1 MKPTERQIKF
11 AEAIAE
17 ELGLEL
23 PEFDKR
29 EYSEFIADNKDDYYE
44 SIREANREEFYGA

>member
-17 ELGLEL
+17 ELRLEL

-29 EYSEFIADNKDDYYE
+29 EYSEFITANKDDYYE
-44 SIREANREEFYGA
+44 SIREASRERRTV